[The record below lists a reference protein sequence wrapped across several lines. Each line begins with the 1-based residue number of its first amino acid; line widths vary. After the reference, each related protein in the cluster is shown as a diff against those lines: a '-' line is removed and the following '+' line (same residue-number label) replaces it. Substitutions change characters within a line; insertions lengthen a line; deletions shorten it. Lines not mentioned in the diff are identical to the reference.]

1 MKAGKGKKLLEY
13 FLWGRKN
20 KNYSL
25 RRQVARAITI
35 CCITAVTIQVLVMLT
50 MILNQ
55 YVSREKEDTLY
66 LLESDNAKMDNAIQY
81 LEEMALAIQHN
92 VGIKSFLTAEHFS
105 KESAAQQL
113 KIVANLFSER
123 NRTVSQEPFVE
134 MVYLFRF
141 SGESIYNLY
150 YPTLVTE
157 IRNSNEL
164 YREMNERF
172 REQKKAFYYEVWE
185 DEVNLCLNLYDE
197 GMEPMGTCIFVLNR
211 AGIEEIYANVEKMEG
226 YGWSISQGEEHILGS
241 GNPRILKSSTMQ
253 HTLSTGFGLTLKAAV
268 SHWQIYRSLGTTMAI
283 MLIISGGI
291 ILLSALIGYTAARIF
306 VRPLETVA
314 EKIKLVGKGDF
325 DTKLGEYQAEEL
337 NNISRKFNEM
347 TDYINVL
354 VNEVYETQLMAK
366 QAQLQYLQAQMNP
379 HFLFNVLSMIEMRAA
394 INGDHEVR
402 EMIFK
407 LSRLYQGKIFRKGEY
422 FIHLAEELEIVEFY
436 LSLQN
441 SRFGDKITYSITY
454 AGGRECYEHF
464 LVPRLSIEPS
474 VENAVCHGLEPKG
487 ENGHISVR
495 IFLEKEDRMCILIQD
510 NGVGFDL
517 RLLDSPGQDRRHNHV
532 GINNTDRMIKN
543 LCGEE
548 YGLHIESKPGEGTR
562 VIISLP
568 VKRAE

>member
-1 MKAGKGKKLLEY
+1 
-13 FLWGRKN
+13 
-20 KNYSL
+20 
-25 RRQVARAITI
+25 
-35 CCITAVTIQVLVMLT
+35 MLT

-105 KESAAQQL
+105 KENAAQQL

-211 AGIEEIYANVEKMEG
+211 AGIEEIYANVEKMED

-291 ILLSALIGYTAARIF
+291 ILLSALIGYTVARIF

-337 NNISRKFNEM
+337 
-347 TDYINVL
+347 
-354 VNEVYETQLMAK
+354 
-366 QAQLQYLQAQMNP
+366 
-379 HFLFNVLSMIEMRAA
+379 
-394 INGDHEVR
+394 
-402 EMIFK
+402 
-407 LSRLYQGKIFRKGEY
+407 
-422 FIHLAEELEIVEFY
+422 EIVKFY